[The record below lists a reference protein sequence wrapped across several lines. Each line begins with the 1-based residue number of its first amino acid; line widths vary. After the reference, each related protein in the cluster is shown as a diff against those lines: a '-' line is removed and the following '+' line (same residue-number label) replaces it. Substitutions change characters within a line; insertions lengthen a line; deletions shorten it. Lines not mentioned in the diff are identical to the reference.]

1 LVEEYITLIRED
13 MDEMSRIEIAIDVY
27 NDCIF
32 EAGGCLGLQYCSYIV
47 ADSFIGGGN
56 RSIQRNH

>member
-1 LVEEYITLIRED
+1 

-32 EAGGCLGLQYCSYIV
+32 EVGGCLGLQYCSYIL
-47 ADSFIGGGN
+47 ADSFIG
-56 RSIQRNH
+56 

>member
-1 LVEEYITLIRED
+1 

-27 NDCIF
+27 DDCILG
-32 EAGGCLGLQYCSYIV
+32 AGLCLPLGLQYCSYIL

-56 RSIQRNH
+56 QSIQRNHRHRASH